1 MVISNGQQAS
11 EHSRNHGHSACE
23 REHRPPGGTMLNAP
37 TKPVAVALCWLYV
50 PLQMAPVVEIAASV
64 ASLVD
69 RSTPPTCVLI
79 KEQPETGRF
88 GPGSERERFLLITTC
103 TQQQLMLLIP
113 GF

>member
-1 MVISNGQQAS
+1 
-11 EHSRNHGHSACE
+11 
-23 REHRPPGGTMLNAP
+23 MLNAP

-79 KEQPETGRF
+79 KSSQRPVGLDQ
-88 GPGSERERFLLITTC
+88 GMSERDSC
-103 TQQQLMLLIP
+103 
-113 GF
+113 